1 MEKNKMESQ
10 RKIASFSASSLHQFQ
25 VFKASKV
32 EWEQAN
38 GESSGGPP
46 SSSRFNGQELSVR
59 DVLMGNV
66 PMQDRNRILLEQ
78 QNRAR
83 EAADAHARS
92 LSVGAESR
100 RNGTEFQQMRM
111 NGSNGHYQTGTMQP
125 GPNGALVYVPNTHHY
140 VDNRREFTDTP
151 PLLAPGVVSDMAED
165 GDNDSILDSISSV
178 IQAGKT
184 ITHIRDIQK
193 AAQKPIPPPKSTPK
207 KKEPCQK
214 PAVAPKLPNVQ
225 VRPVYPIQYLVQKT
239 PNQKQLQGPQ
249 PQGPP
254 PKPATRP
261 PLFQFERANLP
272 PNNSNTPSTSQTQA
286 VSPVSHQ
293 NSPVAISPITVQPI
307 TAQPVVNKPTSV
319 QQVSPVQHVSPMQQ
333 NSAQPPTV
341 QNPQVVP
348 LQSNVPLRANVPSP
362 PQHIAPMQQSL
373 PTQTVAPT
381 SQPVNTVEPSIPQV
395 PRALP
400 TMSSGSTLPPLRP
413 FNPAQRFMPQPY
425 VHRQPPIQFQRDLPM
440 QPIIQRQSPT
450 QQVSPMQSSPV
461 PTTFPVQSSS
471 SPVQQVTPQ
480 VGATQPFFH
489 QPPPQFQAYR
499 PESTSNIHPSWGT
512 RPFEIANEVQQEQQV
527 VQQMDLVGPVLSQQ
541 QQQQQYHQDR
551 VQNMDLVGQVPL
563 HQHQQQ
569 PEEVVGQPVASFI
582 APQASPAPQ
591 VSPVPQPSPIP
602 QNAQEQQVTQQA
614 VPIQPFNQQAP
625 QEQPIFLEHAAIQP
639 VLPVT
644 QNLFPVQ
651 QNLETSVQP
660 FNQVASPV
668 QQGVQHSP
676 VQSVNP
682 VIHTVHPNL
691 PENLQEP
698 ETNQQ
703 ASPVQRIT
711 SQRTPGQPI
720 IHEMQIVQQAIPVQ
734 AVIPVQSTLPTTSG
748 SIPRQTVQYQQS
760 APVQTVIHTQQVVI
774 HPVSPI
780 PAAESSSR
788 TIGRPNK
795 PISPVQPVS
804 QNPPEAEVI
813 PESPP
818 GSPLSV
824 PEEFHVDKRSH
835 KEKSSKIKKVKIP
848 GKDDHK
854 FKRPICDREN
864 EEASY
869 RLFAA
874 MEIKSLS
881 SEEEKQLLKVLERRE
896 REHERLMAIRPHHKK
911 KYLDGPIPKLPLYLF
926 TKFRIIYLILKDY
939 MSLKEID
946 RVIDDRWEQQT
957 TELCRVYQK
966 DPKVFKRPR
975 IRISWPPAYSLSRAI
990 RRKMD
995 EEDDDDV
1002 VEPVETST
1010 EAQSSSSSPRESPPK
1025 KMATKASRSKSR
1037 DTKKKD
1043 AATVFRTPATPPAKE
1058 VRVDKKS
1065 MSASE
1070 SDSEEEVD
1078 DEDDNDEDYNYER
1091 DIKAKPS
1098 TSSSSKKRS
1107 EKRTKSTNTAVAQI
1121 LADVEVPEDEVPEEV
1136 GVNTEQAEVP
1146 EQPVAL
1152 EQNVVPEQNAEQ
1164 DPTPAPALAPPQGS
1178 KRRSAGHAG
1187 EAREP
1192 KQRRSERLKNTTS
1205 SLFSRLTLQ
1214 AAQDE
1219 EMLDIILENQ
1229 DFIMGDDDYED
1240 EEDEMEEEEEEF
1252 VEDEEEVVPA
1262 PAGVVAPTAV
1272 VAPAAEVE
1280 APEEDQGIEQPLPD
1294 YEEVMVE
1301 DQKVTKP
1308 AEQVTDPSLDFHDIL
1323 VNEEDIVTAEQKPKP
1338 VRKAVAR
1345 KSKKKAPAKPRK
1357 DNRGRPRKVVT
1368 EQPTQYVPPAESTAP
1383 AGPPTD
1389 RQIASRTK
1397 ALPVAIQ
1404 SPDFINPGPAP
1415 RVRQNVARM
1424 EYSRRVPD
1432 NVVKSL
1438 FEQILTPTEAKNV
1451 EIMDHFPSPVVRRG
1465 MYNRGTLCYAI
1476 STYQLLMRVPQL
1488 YSIVRS
1494 HLKQHRRLY
1503 DVLIVEGKE
1512 GEKLIK
1518 SIANA
1523 EECFTCQL
1531 AVAISERPNARDR
1544 PFDTIVPGLD
1554 AKQQQCVMET
1564 MQVFFKT
1571 LDIEY
1576 MMDHPDFQCH
1586 EYFRSSPVRK
1596 FFEIDYVLNYEC
1608 TMCGYKKAND
1618 DKSVYV
1624 SVNLT
1629 KRTKLSMQNLADS
1642 LYKPSKVTGL
1652 KCDNCEST
1660 LLTVYYSF
1668 KSLPDV
1674 LLYFVPRIKEYGG
1687 VKDTTAVILN
1697 NELYMR
1703 DANQMHKY
1711 VLCSYIMHG
1720 GCGFGDGGHYKI
1732 FEVDHSA
1739 YSVNNEFND
1748 SQVFIDQNPT
1758 HDFHLVLAMFRKPD
1772 AVAKDAPTDIIFDGR
1787 GNIVYCDE
1795 KHCTSL

>member
-1 MEKNKMESQ
+1 M
-10 RKIASFSASSLHQFQ
+10 
-25 VFKASKV
+25 
-32 EWEQAN
+32 
-38 GESSGGPP
+38 
-46 SSSRFNGQELSVR
+46 
-59 DVLMGNV
+59 
-66 PMQDRNRILLEQ
+66 
-78 QNRAR
+78 
-83 EAADAHARS
+83 
-92 LSVGAESR
+92 
-100 RNGTEFQQMRM
+100 
-111 NGSNGHYQTGTMQP
+111 
-125 GPNGALVYVPNTHHY
+125 
-140 VDNRREFTDTP
+140 
-151 PLLAPGVVSDMAED
+151 
-165 GDNDSILDSISSV
+165 
-178 IQAGKT
+178 
-184 ITHIRDIQK
+184 
-193 AAQKPIPPPKSTPK
+193 
-207 KKEPCQK
+207 
-214 PAVAPKLPNVQ
+214 
-225 VRPVYPIQYLVQKT
+225 
-239 PNQKQLQGPQ
+239 
-249 PQGPP
+249 
-254 PKPATRP
+254 
-261 PLFQFERANLP
+261 
-272 PNNSNTPSTSQTQA
+272 
-286 VSPVSHQ
+286 
-293 NSPVAISPITVQPI
+293 
-307 TAQPVVNKPTSV
+307 NKPTST
-319 QQVSPVQHVSPMQQ
+319 QQVSPVQHVSPMQH
-333 NSAQPPTV
+333 NTSQPPTV
-341 QNPQVVP
+341 QNPQVVS
-348 LQSNVPLRANVPSP
+348 LQPNVPLRVNVPSP
-362 PQHIAPMQQSL
+362 PQHIPPMQQSL
-373 PTQTVAPT
+373 PTQPVAPT
-381 SQPVNTVEPSIPQV
+381 TSEPSIAQV

-400 TMSSGSTLPPLRP
+400 TIPSGSHNPPIRP

-425 VHRQPPIQFQRDLPM
+425 VHKQPPIQFQRDLPM
-440 QPIIQRQSPT
+440 QPVIQKQSPT

-461 PTTFPVQSSS
+461 QSIFPVQSSS

-480 VGATQPFFH
+480 VGATPPFFH
-489 QPPPQFQAYR
+489 QPPPPPQFLAYR

-512 RPFEIANEVQQEQQV
+512 RPFEIANEVQQDQQG
-527 VQQMDLVGPVLSQQ
+527 VQQIDLVGPV
-541 QQQQQYHQDR
+541 
-551 VQNMDLVGQVPL
+551 PL
-563 HQHQQQ
+563 QQHQQQ
-569 PEEVVGQPVASFI
+569 PEEVVGQPVVKF
-582 APQASPAPQ
+582 APHRA
-591 VSPVPQPSPIP
+591 SPVPQVSPIP
-602 QNAQEQQVTQQA
+602 QNALEQQIVQQA
-614 VPIQPFNQQAP
+614 IPIQPFNQYQGPREQAAT
-625 QEQPIFLEHAAIQP
+625 QPTVP
-639 VLPVT
+639 VSPVT
-644 QNLFPVQ
+644 LSSLPVQ
-651 QNLETSVQP
+651 QNPEISVQA
-660 FNQVASPV
+660 FNQQASSPV
-668 QQGVQHSP
+668 QQNVQHSP
-676 VQSVNP
+676 VQIINSVIP
-682 VIHTVHPNL
+682 TVHPNL
-691 PENLQEP
+691 QENLHAP
-698 ETNQQ
+698 ETIQQ
-703 ASPVQRIT
+703 ASPVQR
-711 SQRTPGQPI
+711 RTPPAPGQPI

-748 SIPRQTVQYQQS
+748 SIQRQTVQYQQS
-760 APVQTVIHTQQVVI
+760 SPIQTVIHTQQVVI

-780 PAAESSSR
+780 PPAESSSR
-788 TIGRPNK
+788 TNRRPNK

-804 QNPPEAEVI
+804 QNPPAEDGI
-813 PESPP
+813 PKSPP

-874 MEIKSLS
+874 MEVKSLS

-896 REHERLMAIRPHHKK
+896 REHERLLAIRPHHKK
-911 KYLDGPIPKLPLYLF
+911 KFLDGPIPKLPLYLF

-946 RVIDDRWEQQT
+946 KVIDDRWEQQT

-1002 VEPVETST
+1002 VAPVEAST
-1010 EAQSSSSSPRESPPK
+1010 EAQCSSSQPRKSQPK
-1025 KMATKASRSKSR
+1025 KLETKAARSKSR
-1037 DTKKKD
+1037 DNKKKD
-1043 AATVFRTPATPPAKE
+1043 AASVFRTPAAPPAKE

-1107 EKRTKSTNTAVAQI
+1107 ERRTKSTNTAVAQI
-1121 LADVEVPEDEVPEEV
+1121 LADVEVHEDAPELV
-1136 GVNTEQAEVP
+1136 EVP
-1146 EQPVAL
+1146 EQVVAPEQVGAPEQVAVAPEQPAAL
-1152 EQNVVPEQNAEQ
+1152 EEVAEQ
-1164 DPTPAPALAPPQGS
+1164 GPTPAPSLARTQRS

-1219 EMLDIILENQ
+1219 EMLDIILDNQ

-1240 EEDEMEEEEEEF
+1240 EEDEMEEEDDEGEF
-1252 VEDEEEVVPA
+1252 VEDEEAEEVRAVA
-1262 PAGVVAPTAV
+1262 PADV
-1272 VAPAAEVE
+1272 VAPAAAAVE
-1280 APEEDQGIEQPLPD
+1280 PTATPKEEQKIETVEEQSLPD
-1294 YEEVMVE
+1294 YEDVMLE
-1301 DQKVTKP
+1301 DRKETKK
-1308 AEQVTDPSLDFHDIL
+1308 ATDPFLNFNDIL
-1323 VNEEDIVTAEQKPKP
+1323 VNEEDIVSTEQAAKP
-1338 VRKAVAR
+1338 VPKTVAR
-1345 KSKKKAPAKPRK
+1345 RSKKKAVAKPRK

-1368 EQPTQYVPPAESTAP
+1368 EKPTQYVPPAEPTAP
-1383 AGPPTD
+1383 PGPPTA

-1424 EYSRRVPD
+1424 EYSKRVPD

-1438 FEQILTPTEAKNV
+1438 FEQILTPAEAKNV

-1465 MYNRGTLCYAI
+1465 IYNRGTLCYAI

-1503 DVLIVEGKE
+1503 DVLIVEGNE

-1523 EECFTCQL
+1523 KECFTCQL
-1531 AVAISERPNARDR
+1531 AVAISGRPNARDR

-1732 FEVDHSA
+1732 FEVDHSS
-1739 YSVNNEFND
+1739 YNVNNEFND